1 LWYLVLTKLGVLDL
15 RKFKTVR
22 LSVLTVKWV
31 VFVFVVILV
40 DELYFVALVSLAHLL
55 LLLFN

>member
-1 LWYLVLTKLGVLDL
+1 MLDL